1 MITNLRAWAIDL
13 DLSNMSVPSIQV
25 IRQNR
30 NLQHKCM
37 NERFSAQE
45 CHERLLCSGLRC
57 SRTIKQFG
65 SNRIITESALLR

>member
-1 MITNLRAWAIDL
+1 MITNLQAWAIDL

-45 CHERLLCSGLRC
+45 CHERLLCNGLHY

-65 SNRIITESALLR
+65 SNRIITDSALLK

>member
-1 MITNLRAWAIDL
+1 MISNLLAWTIDL

-25 IRQNR
+25 IRQNH

-45 CHERLLCSGLRC
+45 CHERLLCNGLHY
-57 SRTIKQFG
+57 SRTIK
-65 SNRIITESALLR
+65 